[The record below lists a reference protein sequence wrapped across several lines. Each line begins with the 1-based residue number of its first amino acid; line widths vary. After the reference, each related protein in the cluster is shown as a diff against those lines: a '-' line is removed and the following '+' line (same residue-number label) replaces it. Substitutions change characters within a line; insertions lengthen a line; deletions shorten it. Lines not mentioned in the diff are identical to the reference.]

1 MISNFFYILC
11 LLKSE
16 IKTGTTMESL
26 KLNLSKG
33 VSTSNLAKPKNNET
47 LVNYRKKDTQSF
59 AGVQQSV
66 VKFADLIA
74 AGGLAVSFT
83 VQDMLG
89 TNFPRTIVALN
100 RNKGELG
107 HYNYEHAVEVG
118 LREFITGPSLFTIPA
133 LALFVAGKAFG
144 SSLKVPVDSIEAYGE
159 ILKNSVENTN
169 LKNSK
174 DLKNSFYSK
183 LFENVLKNA
192 GADDTLSKDNMNMM
206 GLLKKLD
213 ESKNKKDKKVNRQNL
228 IDQFI
233 IYRKQH
239 SENSSDNFLKATI
252 KLNDNKKAR
261 TINFETMLSEAKD
274 FIDDASKTLEKK
286 LKANEK
292 ANIDELVEKF
302 VKQKKIGRGLLNVSI
317 ILLLCSFC
325 ALIPKIYT
333 RSKENPALAGIVET
347 NQVNSVKQP
356 EETLASEQE
365 VNCEA

>member
-1 MISNFFYILC
+1 
-11 LLKSE
+11 
-16 IKTGTTMESL
+16 MESL

-66 VKFADLIA
+66 VQFADLIA

-83 VQDMLG
+83 IQDMLG

-169 LKNSK
+169 LKNS
-174 DLKNSFYSK
+174 FYSK

-213 ESKNKKDKKVNRQNL
+213 ESKNKKEKKVNRQNL
-228 IDQFI
+228 INQFI
-233 IYRKQH
+233 SYRRH
-239 SENSSDNFLKATI
+239 YSENSSDNFLKATI
-252 KLNDNKKAR
+252 KLDETKKAR

>member
-33 VSTSNLAKPKNNET
+33 VSSPTLAKPKKNNT
-47 LVNYRKKDTQSF
+47 LVNYQKKDTQSF
-59 AGVQQSV
+59 SGVQQNV
-66 VKFADLIA
+66 VKFADLLA

-100 RNKGELG
+100 RNKEELG
-107 HYNYEHAVEVG
+107 HYNYEHALEVG
-118 LREFITGPSLFTIPA
+118 LREFITGPSLFAIPA

-159 ILKNSVENTN
+159 ILKKSVKDTD

-174 DLKNSFYSK
+174 DLKDSFYSN

-192 GADDTLSKDNMNMM
+192 CADDTSSEKMM
-206 GLLKKLD
+206 ALLKKLD
-213 ESKNKKDKKVNRQNL
+213 ESKNKKEKKISRQNL
-228 IDQFI
+228 INEFI
-233 IYRKQH
+233 SYRRQH

-252 KLNDNKKAR
+252 KLDETKKAR

-274 FIDDASKTLEKK
+274 FIDDASKTFEKK
-286 LKANEK
+286 IKANKNADIE
-292 ANIDELVEKF
+292 ALVEKF